1 MLMKKGFFILII
13 AVTIAT
19 VSTFLFIPSSVTV
32 AGYKTINCPSASVS
46 RLFGRTDIIR
56 KWWPGEIKN
65 DSSLSFQNIKYSIL
79 KNNLLGITLSAETGN
94 IKIAGDINSILLKNN
109 SSAIQ
114 LQYQSYASSYNPV
127 KRVADYFKALA
138 LKKQSEIILES
149 FKQFA
154 EDKKNIYGLN
164 IVETKVKDSTLIST
178 KKSFD
183 HYPANKEVDE
193 LINILKQHI
202 AANGGV
208 IKDYPML
215 NIHINEENK
224 YEAMVAIPLLKDI
237 PVKGNIVIKKMIL
250 GNILE
255 AKLMGGNT
263 AIADGLNALKNY
275 AKDYGKV
282 SPAIP
287 FQLLITDRNRETDT
301 TKWVTV
307 LKYPVF

>member
-1 MLMKKGFFILII
+1 MKKGFIILLFVLVIAIVCSFI
-13 AVTIAT
+13 
-19 VSTFLFIPSSVTV
+19 FIPSAITV
-32 AGYKTINCPSASVS
+32 SGYKTINCPSLSVA
-46 RLFGRTDIIR
+46 RVFERGGDFK
-56 KWWPGEIKN
+56 KWWPGEINN
-65 DSSLSFQNIKYSIL
+65 DHLTLQNFHYTIPKS
-79 KNNLLGITLSAETGN
+79 NVLGIKIRTELSDVSIE
-94 IKIAGDINSILLKNN
+94 GDISSMHVNKD

-114 LQYQSYASSYNPV
+114 LQYQSFNASFNPL
-127 KRVADYFKALA
+127 KRVEYYFKALT
-138 LKKQSEIILES
+138 LKKQLNNILES

-164 IVETKVKDSTLIST
+164 IVETKVKDSSLIST

-183 HYPANKEVDE
+183 HSPTNKEVGD
-193 LINILKQHI
+193 LVNKLKQHI

-208 IKDYPML
+208 INDYPML

-237 PVKGNIVIKKMIL
+237 PVKGDIVIKKMIL

-255 AKLMGGNT
+255 AKLMGGNA
-263 AIADGLNALKNY
+263 AINDGLNALKDY

-282 SPAIP
+282 APAIP
-287 FQLLITDRNRETDT
+287 FQLMITDRNRETDT